1 MKHTFIFV
9 SVLLFFFAA
18 AQAQSPDRSGSP
30 SPTHNAYL
38 VPGFDEGSSA
48 LTTTATWTLL
58 TPSPHAVSRSCCA
71 LITRND
77 SAFVYQFGGG
87 SGAQFTNVAV
97 YNVRAATWT
106 NSVSTIPFQI
116 SAGYAINVQDSL
128 IYVFGGNSPT
138 LGKTLKYNVLA
149 NTWTTLPDMPSPVTD
164 MLCVKYNDSLIYA
177 ICGGDGLF
185 GTTTSNAVRLFNR
198 NTNTW
203 TSLTPFPISVSM
215 IGGGI
220 FRDTIIVTGGWT
232 GTTGSPLSY
241 KGVINPTNPN
251 LITWTPI
258 ASYPTGGVTRMASHV
273 VFKDGGV
280 GIMCAG
286 GAINGA
292 TVTNAANLWNFCTQ
306 TWQTLPTNT
315 LARSNLRG
323 TGKGDTTVYC
333 PGGFTTVGVG
343 QFDRID
349 FQVIDGTCGLVGIGS
364 NENGVPSGFS
374 LHQNYPNPFN
384 PSTTIEYALPKGG
397 LVRIVVADVLGREVK
412 EIVNTVQAAGYHSVV
427 FDAANLPSGVYF
439 YRIEAGEFTD
449 TKKMLLV
456 K

>member
-1 MKHTFIFV
+1 MKRVFIMISLF
-9 SVLLFFFAA
+9 LFFFAA
-18 AQAQSPDRSGSP
+18 GNAQDADRSGVNV
-30 SPTHNAYL
+30 TANAYMI
-38 VPGFDEGSSA
+38 PAFDEGSSA
-48 LTTTATWTLL
+48 LTTTATWTML
-58 TPSPHAVSRSCCA
+58 TASPHAVSRSCCA

-77 SAFVYQFGGG
+77 SNFVYQFGGG
-87 SGAQFTNVAV
+87 SGAQFTNVAM
-97 YNVRAATWT
+97 YNVRAGTWT
-106 NSVSTIPFQI
+106 NNVSTIPFQI

-138 LGKTLKYNVLA
+138 LGKTLKYNVLT

-185 GTTTSNAVRLFNR
+185 GATVSNAVRLFNR

-220 FRDTIIVTGGWT
+220 YKDTIIVTGGWT
-232 GTTGSPLSY
+232 GSTGSPLSY
-241 KGVINPTNPN
+241 KGVINP
-251 LITWTPI
+251 LIPTVIVWTPI
-258 ASYPTGGVTRMASHV
+258 ANYPTGGVTRMASHV
-273 VFKDGGV
+273 VYKDGGV
-280 GIMCAG
+280 GIMCTG

-292 TVTNAANLWNFCTQ
+292 TVTNATNLWNFCTQ
-306 TWQTLPTNT
+306 TWQALPNNT
-315 LARSNLRG
+315 LARSNYRG
-323 TGKGDTTVYC
+323 SGKGDTTVYC

-349 FQVIDGTCGLVGIGS
+349 FQSIDGTCGLVGIGS
-364 NENGVPSGFS
+364 NENRVPSTYA
-374 LHQNYPNPFN
+374 LRQNYPNPFN
-384 PSTTIEYALPKGG
+384 PSTTIEYALPKAG
-397 LVRIVVADVLGREVK
+397 LVKIVVSDILGREIK
-412 EIVNTVQAAGYHSVV
+412 EVVNTVQASGYHSIV
-427 FDAANLPSGVYF
+427 FEAADLPSGIYF
-439 YRIEAGEFTD
+439 YRLSAGDFSD